1 MALKPSLTLDPS
13 DGKITVAVG
22 VEPSARL
29 GAVAEAVE
37 KAERQIRAAVHRH
50 RAAWLDGEYT
60 PERYS
65 PKQLDEL
72 DRLTGRWLKDH
83 ARRTGRRRWPPYWR
97 FLQVRTCAL
106 PTSRWTNHGDRGP
119 PENGGEGGFPRWN
132 IPAMCP
138 LVSGLPP
145 QEGES
150 ILERLSEIAR
160 AAKVPLASEHCRANL
175 YVLVTT
181 QPEALLRATE
191 TRNRLFTFGDD
202 ALPGVVDQFIARHV
216 P

>member
-1 MALKPSLTLDPS
+1 MDMTNSGKRDARAVRKYSSALDRAQAIAKKFFVALKPSLTLDPS
-13 DGKITVAVG
+13 DGKITVAVAVAVG

-106 PTSRWTNHGDRGP
+106 PTSRWTKSR
-119 PENGGEGGFPRWN
+119 
-132 IPAMCP
+132 
-138 LVSGLPP
+138 
-145 QEGES
+145 
-150 ILERLSEIAR
+150 
-160 AAKVPLASEHCRANL
+160 
-175 YVLVTT
+175 
-181 QPEALLRATE
+181 
-191 TRNRLFTFGDD
+191 
-202 ALPGVVDQFIARHV
+202 
-216 P
+216 